1 MKTSANHALP
11 GEPPAYSGDMR
22 AGVTVAMTLERTS
35 MDIRNIVLAL
45 LLAGGVTLCRAS
57 IEGPQLAQIHQSVEE
72 LVRNQTT
79 GLPGKV
85 SFTLGAID
93 PRLNLPACPA
103 PEAFIPP
110 GARLWGNASV
120 GVRCNGSNPW
130 TIYVPVSVKIL
141 TGVVVAARAL
151 AQGRSIEQSDL
162 AVQEA
167 DLGQLPQA
175 VITEPGQAVG
185 RIATVSIA
193 PGQPL
198 RQDLLRA
205 PPVIQQGQ
213 SVTLRAQGPG
223 FKVSAEGKAVSNAA
237 EGQIAQVRT
246 PSGHT
251 VNGIARLGGIVDI
264 Q

>member
-1 MKTSANHALP
+1 MN
-11 GEPPAYSGDMR
+11 
-22 AGVTVAMTLERTS
+22 
-35 MDIRNIVLAL
+35 IRNIILGFL
-45 LLAGGVTLCRAS
+45 LLGGVAPCHAS
-57 IEGPQLAQIHQSVEE
+57 IDGPQLAQIHKSVEE
-72 LVRNQTT
+72 LVRNQTA

-93 PRLNLPACPA
+93 TRLNLAACPA

-130 TIYVPVSVKIL
+130 TVYIPVSIKIV
-141 TGVVVAARAL
+141 TGVVIAAHAL
-151 AQGRSIEQSDL
+151 AQGRLIELADI
-162 AVQEA
+162 AVQDA
-167 DLGQLPQA
+167 DLGQLPGA
-175 VITEPGQAVG
+175 VITEPRQAVG
-185 RIATVSIA
+185 RIATVGIA

-198 RQDLLRA
+198 RQDLLRS

-213 SVTLRAQGPG
+213 SVTLRSQGPG
-223 FKVSAEGKAVSNAA
+223 FRVSAEGKAVSNAA

-251 VNGIARLGGIVDI
+251 INGIAHLGGIVDI

>member
-1 MKTSANHALP
+1 MN
-11 GEPPAYSGDMR
+11 
-22 AGVTVAMTLERTS
+22 
-35 MDIRNIVLAL
+35 IRNSIVAFL
-45 LLAGGVTLCRAS
+45 LLASAGLCQAS
-57 IEGPQLAQIHQSVEE
+57 VEQAQLAQIHRSVEQ
-72 LVRNQTT
+72 LLRQQTA

-93 PRLNLPACPA
+93 TRLNLAACPA

-110 GARLWGNASV
+110 GARLWGSASV
-120 GVRCNGSNPW
+120 GVRCSGDNPW

-141 TGVVVAARAL
+141 TGVVVAAHAL
-151 AQGRSIEQSDL
+151 TQGRPIELSDML
-162 AVQEA
+162 VQEA
-167 DLGQLPQA
+167 DLGQLTSS
-175 VITEPGQAVG
+175 VITEPQQALG
-185 RIATVSIA
+185 RIVTLSIA
-193 PGQPL
+193 AGQPL

-237 EGQIAQVRT
+237 EGQVAQVRT

-251 VNGIARLGGIVDI
+251 VNGIARFGGIVEM